1 MKLSN
6 THHELG
12 RRLIAA
18 LLSYEHGLGMDH
30 TLQAFV
36 PQQVHASWDE
46 LGRTL
51 LRGLHA
57 EFDPEICQG
66 LRD

>member
-1 MKLSN
+1 MKSQN
-6 THHELG
+6 AHHELG

-18 LLSYEHGLGMDH
+18 LLSFEHGLSMDYA
-30 TLQAFV
+30 LQTCV
-36 PQQVHASWDE
+36 PQDVHVSWDE

-51 LRGLHA
+51 LRGLRT
-57 EFDPEICQG
+57 EFDPEICEG